1 MEDIQRPKSQSSPI
15 RRKLMEKH
23 SKKMKILK
31 ISEGELKRN
40 LIIKNKQLIAED
52 KNSSDSSIST

>member
-1 MEDIQRPKSQSSPI
+1 
-15 RRKLMEKH
+15 MEKH

-31 ISEGELKRN
+31 ITEGELKRN